1 MKVCAQCGTQNIDT
15 AKFCKGCGNKFEA
28 AQPAPVQP
36 APVQPAPVQPTP
48 AQPAPVQSVP
58 VQHAPAQPVP
68 VQQVHVQPTPAQPA
82 PAQPIAQHAPQFAR
96 PSMPQQGMPA
106 QPGMPQ
112 QGMPQQGMPNMQR
125 PGYPYAQQGMPAQPG
140 MPGMQNRPNTPGV
153 SHYSQ
158 ISNQLNAEQMMNFF
172 RWLVTA
178 LKNPSQKYRV
188 SNLYAALIALI
199 SGLLFGLQGYLSSMT
214 IVNAWISQVTGF
226 ANALSTSSGGPSI
239 PTTPGVPFTVFL
251 YKFIIGVLTVY
262 AVYAVALLGMK
273 MFGDEVSP
281 AQLHV
286 LFAQKL
292 VPLVGLQIVATVL
305 AFIPPSRTALIGLM
319 SGQASNVMNEYM
331 SGNSQAMS
339 INFDSVD
346 ASLFI
351 HNPSLAL
358 QIPSVALQALY
369 LVLLILVP
377 VSFLATA
384 RYKGK
389 LDREWMW
396 VIFILVGVIAIF
408 IVSAIDKSFMTSAWS
423 SFNATSK
430 NF

>member
-1 MKVCAQCGTQNIDT
+1 MGAFSNRIERKWFVKHFSVNKFIGSVPLTKEKRVKVCAQCGTQNIDT

-28 AQPAPVQP
+28 AQQAPVQP
-36 APVQPAPVQPTP
+36 A
-48 AQPAPVQSVP
+48 
-58 VQHAPAQPVP
+58 
-68 VQQVHVQPTPAQPA
+68 PAQPA
-82 PAQPIAQHAPQFAR
+82 PAQPAPAQPAPQFAR
-96 PSMPQQGMPA
+96 PSMPQQGA
-106 QPGMPQ
+106 
-112 QGMPQQGMPNMQR
+112 PQQGMPNMQR

-158 ISNQLNAEQMMNFF
+158 ISNQINAEQMMNFF

-214 IVNAWISQVTGF
+214 IVNAMTSPAASV
-226 ANALSTSSGGPSI
+226 ANAVSTSFGGPSI
-239 PTTPGVPFTVFL
+239 PATPGVPFTVFL

-262 AVYAVALLGMK
+262 AVYGVALLGMK
-273 MFGDEVSP
+273 MFGDDVSP

-339 INFDSVD
+339 INLDSVD

-358 QIPSVALQALY
+358 QIPSIALQALY

-384 RYKGK
+384 QYKGK

-396 VIFILVGVIAIF
+396 VIFILVGVIAMF

-423 SFNATSK
+423 GFWAAYK
-430 NF
+430 NVPSLPKLF

>member
-1 MKVCAQCGTQNIDT
+1 MRKWFVKHFSVNKFIGSVPLTKERRVKVCAQCGTQNIDT

-28 AQPAPVQP
+28 AQQAPVQP
-36 APVQPAPVQPTP
+36 AP
-48 AQPAPVQSVP
+48 AQQ
-58 VQHAPAQPVP
+58 APAQ
-68 VQQVHVQPTPAQPA
+68 HAPAQPA
-82 PAQPIAQHAPQFAR
+82 PAQPAPAQPAVQHAPQFAR
-96 PSMPQQGMPA
+96 PSMPQ
-106 QPGMPQ
+106 PGMPQ
-112 QGMPQQGMPNMQR
+112 QGAPNMQR

-199 SGLLFGLQGYLSSMT
+199 SGLLFGLQGYLSSMS
-214 IVNAWISQVTGF
+214 IVNSLISQVVS
-226 ANALSTSSGGPSI
+226 AVNSLSTSSGGPSI
-239 PTTPGVPFTVFL
+239 PMTPGVPFTVFL

-305 AFIPPSRTALIGLM
+305 ALIPPSRTALIGLNDAM
-319 SGQASNVMNEYM
+319 KNSM
-331 SGNSQAMS
+331 SGNSQGAG
-339 INFDSVD
+339 INLDSVD

-358 QIPSVALQALY
+358 QIPSIALQALY

-423 SFNATSK
+423 SFYATFK
-430 NF
+430 NFN

>member
-28 AQPAPVQP
+28 AQQAPVQP
-36 APVQPAPVQPTP
+36 AP
-48 AQPAPVQSVP
+48 AQPAP
-58 VQHAPAQPVP
+58 VQHAPAQPA
-68 VQQVHVQPTPAQPA
+68 PAQPA
-82 PAQPIAQHAPQFAR
+82 PAQPATQHAPQFAR
-96 PSMPQQGMPA
+96 PSMPQ
-106 QPGMPQ
+106 PGMPH
-112 QGMPQQGMPNMQR
+112 QGAPQQGMPNMQR

-396 VIFILVGVIAIF
+396 VIFILVGVIAMF

-423 SFNATSK
+423 GFWTAYK
-430 NF
+430 NVPSLPKIF

>member
-28 AQPAPVQP
+28 VQP
-36 APVQPAPVQPTP
+36 AP

-96 PSMPQQGMPA
+96 PSMPQQGV
-106 QPGMPQ
+106 
-112 QGMPQQGMPNMQR
+112 
-125 PGYPYAQQGMPAQPG
+125 PAQPG

-178 LKNPSQKYRV
+178 LKNPSQRYRV
-188 SNLYAALIALI
+188 SNIYAVLISVI
-199 SGLLFGLQGYLSSMT
+199 SGLLFGFQAYFSSLSFY
-214 IVNAWISQVTGF
+214 NASNSTALELVSKF
-226 ANALSTSSGGPSI
+226 AGQQ
-239 PTTPGVPFTVFL
+239 TPGVPFTLFF
-251 YKFIIGVLTVY
+251 YKFVIGMITVY
-262 AVYAVALLGMK
+262 AVYGVALLGMK
-273 MFGDEVSP
+273 MFGEEVSP

-292 VPLVGLQIVATVL
+292 VPLLGLQIVSVILT
-305 AFIPPSRTALIGLM
+305 FIAPSIP
-319 SGQASNVMNEYM
+319 VMNYFKGKVEGSDSLVASIIY
-331 SGNSQAMS
+331 SNSD
-339 INFDSVD
+339 I
-346 ASLFI
+346 SLLMN
-351 HNPSLAL
+351 NPSAVL
-358 QIPSVALQALY
+358 QVPSMSLHTLY
-369 LVLLILVP
+369 LVLLMLIP
-377 VSFLATA
+377 VSFMATA
-384 RYKGK
+384 HYKGK

-396 VIFILVGVIAIF
+396 VIFILIGIVAIF
-408 IVSAIDKSFMTSAWS
+408 IVAAINTAMVNSLVPSNNLMNKAQDLANLFR
-423 SFNATSK
+423 
-430 NF
+430 

>member
-1 MKVCAQCGTQNIDT
+1 MCAFSNRIERKWFVKHFSVNKFIGSVPLTKERRVKVCAQCGTQNIDT

-28 AQPAPVQP
+28 AQQAPVQP
-36 APVQPAPVQPTP
+36 AP
-48 AQPAPVQSVP
+48 AQPAP
-58 VQHAPAQPVP
+58 VQHAPAQPA
-68 VQQVHVQPTPAQPA
+68 PAQPA
-82 PAQPIAQHAPQFAR
+82 PAQPAVQHAPQFAR
-96 PSMPQQGMPA
+96 PSMPQQGA
-106 QPGMPQ
+106 
-112 QGMPQQGMPNMQR
+112 PQQGMPNMQR

-158 ISNQLNAEQMMNFF
+158 VSNQLNAEQMMNFF

-188 SNLYAALIALI
+188 SNLYAALIALV
-199 SGLLFGLQGYLSSMT
+199 SGLLFGLQGYLYSMST
-214 IVNAWISQVTGF
+214 VNAVISQVFSAVGSS
-226 ANALSTSSGGPSI
+226 STSSI
-239 PTTPGVPFTVFL
+239 PMTPGVPFTVFL

-273 MFGDEVSP
+273 MFGDEISP

-305 AFIPPSRTALIGLM
+305 ALIPPSRTALIGWGDAVKNSL
-319 SGQASNVMNEYM
+319 

-339 INFDSVD
+339 ITPDSVD

-396 VIFILVGVIAIF
+396 VIFVLVGVIAIF

-423 SFNATSK
+423 SFNATFK
-430 NF
+430 NFN

>member
-28 AQPAPVQP
+28 AQP

-106 QPGMPQ
+106 QPGMP
-112 QGMPQQGMPNMQR
+112 
-125 PGYPYAQQGMPAQPG
+125 
-140 MPGMQNRPNTPGV
+140 GMQNRPNTPGV

-178 LKNPSQKYRV
+178 LKNPSQRYRV
-188 SNLYAALIALI
+188 SNIYAVLISVI
-199 SGLLFGLQGYLSSMT
+199 SGLLFGFQAYFSSLSFY
-214 IVNAWISQVTGF
+214 NASNSTALELVSKF
-226 ANALSTSSGGPSI
+226 AGQQ
-239 PTTPGVPFTVFL
+239 TPGVPFTLFF
-251 YKFIIGVLTVY
+251 YKFVIGMITVY
-262 AVYAVALLGMK
+262 AVYGVALLGMK
-273 MFGDEVSP
+273 MFGEEVSP

-292 VPLVGLQIVATVL
+292 VPLLGLQIVSVILT
-305 AFIPPSRTALIGLM
+305 FIAPSIP
-319 SGQASNVMNEYM
+319 VMNYFKGKVEGSDSLVASIIY
-331 SGNSQAMS
+331 SNSD
-339 INFDSVD
+339 I
-346 ASLFI
+346 SLLMN
-351 HNPSLAL
+351 NPSAVL
-358 QIPSVALQALY
+358 QVPSMSLHTLY
-369 LVLLILVP
+369 LVLLMLIP
-377 VSFLATA
+377 VSFMATA
-384 RYKGK
+384 HYKGK

-396 VIFILVGVIAIF
+396 VIFILIGIVAIF
-408 IVSAIDKSFMTSAWS
+408 IVAAINTAMVNSLVPSNNLMNKAQDLANLFK
-423 SFNATSK
+423 
-430 NF
+430 

>member
-28 AQPAPVQP
+28 A
-36 APVQPAPVQPTP
+36 QPTP

-96 PSMPQQGMPA
+96 SSMP
-106 QPGMPQ
+106 
-112 QGMPQQGMPNMQR
+112 
-125 PGYPYAQQGMPAQPG
+125 QQGMPAQPG

-178 LKNPSQKYRV
+178 LKNPSQRYRV
-188 SNLYAALIALI
+188 SNIYAVLISVI
-199 SGLLFGLQGYLSSMT
+199 SGLLFGFQAYFSSLSFY
-214 IVNAWISQVTGF
+214 NASNSTALELVSKF
-226 ANALSTSSGGPSI
+226 AGQQ
-239 PTTPGVPFTVFL
+239 TPGVPFTLFF
-251 YKFIIGVLTVY
+251 YKFVIGMITVY
-262 AVYAVALLGMK
+262 AVYGVALLGMK
-273 MFGDEVSP
+273 MFGEEVSP

-292 VPLVGLQIVATVL
+292 VPLLGLQIVSVILT
-305 AFIPPSRTALIGLM
+305 FIAPSIP
-319 SGQASNVMNEYM
+319 VMNYFKGKVEGSDSLVASIIY
-331 SGNSQAMS
+331 SNSD
-339 INFDSVD
+339 I
-346 ASLFI
+346 SLLMN
-351 HNPSLAL
+351 NPSAVL
-358 QIPSVALQALY
+358 QVPSMSLHTLY
-369 LVLLILVP
+369 LVLLMLIP
-377 VSFLATA
+377 VSFMATA
-384 RYKGK
+384 HYKGK

-396 VIFILVGVIAIF
+396 VIFILIGIVAIF
-408 IVSAIDKSFMTSAWS
+408 IVAAINTAMVNSLVPSNNLMNKAQDLANLFK
-423 SFNATSK
+423 
-430 NF
+430 

>member
-28 AQPAPVQP
+28 AQQAPVQP
-36 APVQPAPVQPTP
+36 AP
-48 AQPAPVQSVP
+48 AQPAP
-58 VQHAPAQPVP
+58 VQHAPAQPA
-68 VQQVHVQPTPAQPA
+68 PAQPA
-82 PAQPIAQHAPQFAR
+82 PAQPAVQHAPQFAR
-96 PSMPQQGMPA
+96 PSMPQ
-106 QPGMPQ
+106 PGMPQ
-112 QGMPQQGMPNMQR
+112 QGAPQQGAPNMQR

-140 MPGMQNRPNTPGV
+140 MPGMQNRSNTPGV

-199 SGLLFGLQGYLSSMT
+199 SGLLFGLQGYLSSMS
-214 IVNAWISQVTGF
+214 IVNSLISQVVS
-226 ANALSTSSGGPSI
+226 AVNSLSTSSGGPSI
-239 PTTPGVPFTVFL
+239 PMTPGVPFTVFL

-305 AFIPPSRTALIGLM
+305 ALIPPSRTALIGLNDAM
-319 SGQASNVMNEYM
+319 KNSM
-331 SGNSQAMS
+331 SGNSQGAG
-339 INFDSVD
+339 INLDSVD

-358 QIPSVALQALY
+358 QIPSIALQALY

-423 SFNATSK
+423 SFYATFK
-430 NF
+430 NFN

>member
-28 AQPAPVQP
+28 AQQAPVQP
-36 APVQPAPVQPTP
+36 AP
-48 AQPAPVQSVP
+48 AQPAP
-58 VQHAPAQPVP
+58 VQHAPAQPA
-68 VQQVHVQPTPAQPA
+68 PAQPA
-82 PAQPIAQHAPQFAR
+82 PAQPAVQHAPQFAR
-96 PSMPQQGMPA
+96 PSMPQ
-106 QPGMPQ
+106 PGMPQ
-112 QGMPQQGMPNMQR
+112 QGAPNMQR

-199 SGLLFGLQGYLSSMT
+199 SGLLFGLQGYLSSMS
-214 IVNAWISQVTGF
+214 IVNSLISQVVS
-226 ANALSTSSGGPSI
+226 AVNSLSTSSGGPSI
-239 PTTPGVPFTVFL
+239 PMTPGVPFTVFL

-305 AFIPPSRTALIGLM
+305 ALIPPSRTALIGLNDAM
-319 SGQASNVMNEYM
+319 KNSM
-331 SGNSQAMS
+331 SGNSQGAG
-339 INFDSVD
+339 INLDSVD

-358 QIPSVALQALY
+358 QIPSIALQALY

-423 SFNATSK
+423 SFYATFK
-430 NF
+430 NFN

>member
-1 MKVCAQCGTQNIDT
+1 MRKWFVKHFSVNKFIGSVPLTKERRVKVCAQCGTQNIDT

-28 AQPAPVQP
+28 AQQAPVQP
-36 APVQPAPVQPTP
+36 AP
-48 AQPAPVQSVP
+48 AQQAP
-58 VQHAPAQPVP
+58 VQHAPAQPA
-68 VQQVHVQPTPAQPA
+68 PAQPA
-82 PAQPIAQHAPQFAR
+82 PAQPAVQHAPQFAR
-96 PSMPQQGMPA
+96 PSMPQ
-106 QPGMPQ
+106 PGMPQ
-112 QGMPQQGMPNMQR
+112 QGAPNMQR

-199 SGLLFGLQGYLSSMT
+199 SGLLFGLQGYLSSMS
-214 IVNAWISQVTGF
+214 IVNSLISQVVS
-226 ANALSTSSGGPSI
+226 AVNSLSTSSGGPSI
-239 PTTPGVPFTVFL
+239 PMTPGVPFTVFL

-305 AFIPPSRTALIGLM
+305 ALIPPSRTALIGLNDAM
-319 SGQASNVMNEYM
+319 KNSM
-331 SGNSQAMS
+331 SGNSQGAG
-339 INFDSVD
+339 INLDSVD

-358 QIPSVALQALY
+358 QIPSIALQALY

-423 SFNATSK
+423 SFYATFK
-430 NF
+430 NFN

>member
-28 AQPAPVQP
+28 AQQAPVQP
-36 APVQPAPVQPTP
+36 AP
-48 AQPAPVQSVP
+48 AQPAP
-58 VQHAPAQPVP
+58 VQHAPAQPA
-68 VQQVHVQPTPAQPA
+68 PAQPA
-82 PAQPIAQHAPQFAR
+82 PAQPAVQHAPQFAR
-96 PSMPQQGMPA
+96 PSMPQ
-106 QPGMPQ
+106 PGMPQ
-112 QGMPQQGMPNMQR
+112 QGAPQQGAPNMQR

-199 SGLLFGLQGYLSSMT
+199 SGLLFGLQGYLSSMS
-214 IVNAWISQVTGF
+214 IVNSLISQVVS
-226 ANALSTSSGGPSI
+226 AVNSLSTSSGGPSI
-239 PTTPGVPFTVFL
+239 PMTPGVPFTVFL

-305 AFIPPSRTALIGLM
+305 ALIPPSRTALIGLNDAM
-319 SGQASNVMNEYM
+319 KNSM
-331 SGNSQAMS
+331 SGNSQGAG
-339 INFDSVD
+339 INLDSVD

-358 QIPSVALQALY
+358 QIPSIALQALY

-423 SFNATSK
+423 SFYATFK
-430 NF
+430 NFN

>member
-36 APVQPAPVQPTP
+36 APVQPTPAQPAPV
-48 AQPAPVQSVP
+48 QPAPVQSVP

-106 QPGMPQ
+106 QPGMP
-112 QGMPQQGMPNMQR
+112 
-125 PGYPYAQQGMPAQPG
+125 
-140 MPGMQNRPNTPGV
+140 GMQNRPNTPGV

-178 LKNPSQKYRV
+178 LKNPSQRYRV
-188 SNLYAALIALI
+188 SNIYAVLISVI
-199 SGLLFGLQGYLSSMT
+199 SGLLFGFQAYFSSLSFY
-214 IVNAWISQVTGF
+214 NASNSTALELVSKF
-226 ANALSTSSGGPSI
+226 AGQQ
-239 PTTPGVPFTVFL
+239 TPGVPFTLFF
-251 YKFIIGVLTVY
+251 YKFVIGMITVY
-262 AVYAVALLGMK
+262 AVYGVALLGMK
-273 MFGDEVSP
+273 MFGEEVSP

-292 VPLVGLQIVATVL
+292 VPLLGLQIVSVILT
-305 AFIPPSRTALIGLM
+305 FIAPSIP
-319 SGQASNVMNEYM
+319 VMNYFKGKVEGSDSLVASIIY
-331 SGNSQAMS
+331 SNSD
-339 INFDSVD
+339 I
-346 ASLFI
+346 SLLMN
-351 HNPSLAL
+351 NPSAVL
-358 QIPSVALQALY
+358 QVPSMSLHTLY
-369 LVLLILVP
+369 LVLLMLIP
-377 VSFLATA
+377 VSFMATA
-384 RYKGK
+384 HYKGK

-396 VIFILVGVIAIF
+396 VIFILIGIVAIF
-408 IVSAIDKSFMTSAWS
+408 IVAAINTAMVNSLVPSNNLMNKAQDLANLFR
-423 SFNATSK
+423 
-430 NF
+430 

>member
-28 AQPAPVQP
+28 VQP
-36 APVQPAPVQPTP
+36 APAQPAPVQPTP
-48 AQPAPVQSVP
+48 VQPAPVQSVP

-96 PSMPQQGMPA
+96 PSMPQQGVPA
-106 QPGMPQ
+106 QP
-112 QGMPQQGMPNMQR
+112 GMPQQGMPNMQR

-188 SNLYAALIALI
+188 SNLYAALIALV
-199 SGLLFGLQGYLSSMT
+199 SGLLFGLQGYLYSMST
-214 IVNAWISQVTGF
+214 VNAVISQVFSAVGSS
-226 ANALSTSSGGPSI
+226 STSSI
-239 PTTPGVPFTVFL
+239 PMTPGVPFTVFL

-273 MFGDEVSP
+273 MFGDEISP

-305 AFIPPSRTALIGLM
+305 ALIPPSRTALIGWGDAVKNSL
-319 SGQASNVMNEYM
+319 

-339 INFDSVD
+339 ITPDSVD

-423 SFNATSK
+423 SFNATFK
-430 NF
+430 NFN

>member
-1 MKVCAQCGTQNIDT
+1 MKVCAQCGSENNDA
-15 AKFCKGCGNKFEA
+15 AKFCKSCGNNMAVAKA
-28 AQPAPVQP
+28 
-36 APVQPAPVQPTP
+36 P
-48 AQPAPVQSVP
+48 AQPA
-58 VQHAPAQPVP
+58 APAQQPPMQRPAQPMYAQP
-68 VQQVHVQPTPAQPA
+68 VQQPRPMQQPMQAPYGQP
-82 PAQPIAQHAPQFAR
+82 
-96 PSMPQQGMPA
+96 MPA
-106 QPGMPQ
+106 QQQYAARPGQPVQ
-112 QGMPQQGMPNMQR
+112 QGAAR
-125 PGYPYAQQGMPAQPG
+125 YAQQLA
-140 MPGMQNRPNTPGV
+140 
-153 SHYSQ
+153 SQ
-158 ISNQLNAEQMMNFF
+158 INSEQMMNFF

-178 LKNPSQKYRV
+178 IKNPSQKYRV
-188 SNLYAALIALI
+188 SNLYAALVAVI

-214 IVNAWISQVTGF
+214 IVNAMYAPTKDL
-226 ANALSTSSGGPSI
+226 ANIANSVSSSFGGPSI
-239 PTTPGVPFTVFL
+239 PTVPGVPFTVFL
-251 YKFIIGVLTVY
+251 YKFVIGVLTVY
-262 AVYAVALLGMK
+262 AVYGVALLGMK
-273 MFGDEVSP
+273 MFGDEISP

-305 AFIPPSRTALIGLM
+305 ALIPPSRTALIGWGDAVKNSL
-319 SGQASNVMNEYM
+319 

-339 INFDSVD
+339 ITPDSVD

-396 VIFILVGVIAIF
+396 VIFILVGVIAMF

-423 SFNATSK
+423 NFWMAVK
-430 NF
+430 NIGHAPSLPRPVF

>member
-28 AQPAPVQP
+28 AQQAPVQP
-36 APVQPAPVQPTP
+36 AP
-48 AQPAPVQSVP
+48 AQQAP
-58 VQHAPAQPVP
+58 VQHAPAQPA
-68 VQQVHVQPTPAQPA
+68 PAQPA
-82 PAQPIAQHAPQFAR
+82 PAQPAVQHAPQFAR
-96 PSMPQQGMPA
+96 PSMPQ
-106 QPGMPQ
+106 PGMPQ
-112 QGMPQQGMPNMQR
+112 QGAPNMQR

-199 SGLLFGLQGYLSSMT
+199 SGLLFGLQGYLSSMS
-214 IVNAWISQVTGF
+214 IVNSLISQVVS
-226 ANALSTSSGGPSI
+226 AVNSLSTSSGGPSI
-239 PTTPGVPFTVFL
+239 PMTPGVPFTVFL

-305 AFIPPSRTALIGLM
+305 ALIPPSRTALIGLNDAM
-319 SGQASNVMNEYM
+319 KNSM
-331 SGNSQAMS
+331 SGNSQGAG
-339 INFDSVD
+339 INLDSVD

-358 QIPSVALQALY
+358 QIPSIALQALY

-423 SFNATSK
+423 SFYATFK
-430 NF
+430 NFN

>member
-28 AQPAPVQP
+28 AQP

-106 QPGMPQ
+106 QPGMP
-112 QGMPQQGMPNMQR
+112 
-125 PGYPYAQQGMPAQPG
+125 
-140 MPGMQNRPNTPGV
+140 GMQNHPNTPGV

-178 LKNPSQKYRV
+178 LKNPSQRYRV
-188 SNLYAALIALI
+188 SNIYAVLISVI
-199 SGLLFGLQGYLSSMT
+199 SGLLFGFQAYFSSLSFY
-214 IVNAWISQVTGF
+214 NASNSTALELVSKF
-226 ANALSTSSGGPSI
+226 AGQQ
-239 PTTPGVPFTVFL
+239 TPGVPFTLFF
-251 YKFIIGVLTVY
+251 YKFVIGMITVY
-262 AVYAVALLGMK
+262 AVYGVALLGMK
-273 MFGDEVSP
+273 MFGEEVSP

-292 VPLVGLQIVATVL
+292 VPLLGLQIVSVILT
-305 AFIPPSRTALIGLM
+305 FIAPSIP
-319 SGQASNVMNEYM
+319 VMNYFKGKVEGSDSLVASIIY
-331 SGNSQAMS
+331 SNSD
-339 INFDSVD
+339 I
-346 ASLFI
+346 SLLMN
-351 HNPSLAL
+351 NPSAVL
-358 QIPSVALQALY
+358 QVPSMSLHTLY
-369 LVLLILVP
+369 LVLLMLIP
-377 VSFLATA
+377 VSFMATA
-384 RYKGK
+384 HYKGK

-396 VIFILVGVIAIF
+396 VIFILIGIVAIF
-408 IVSAIDKSFMTSAWS
+408 IVAAINTAMVNSLVPSNNLMNKAQDLANLFK
-423 SFNATSK
+423 
-430 NF
+430 

>member
-28 AQPAPVQP
+28 AQQAPVQP
-36 APVQPAPVQPTP
+36 APVQPAP
-48 AQPAPVQSVP
+48 AQPAPVQ
-58 VQHAPAQPVP
+58 PA
-68 VQQVHVQPTPAQPA
+68 PAQPA
-82 PAQPIAQHAPQFAR
+82 PAQPAVQHAPQFAR
-96 PSMPQQGMPA
+96 PSMPQ
-106 QPGMPQ
+106 PGMPH
-112 QGMPQQGMPNMQR
+112 QGAPQQGMPNMQR

-140 MPGMQNRPNTPGV
+140 MPGMPGMQNRPNTPGV

-158 ISNQLNAEQMMNFF
+158 ISNQINAEQMMNFF

-214 IVNAWISQVTGF
+214 IVNAMTSPAASV
-226 ANALSTSSGGPSI
+226 ANAVSTSFGGPSI
-239 PTTPGVPFTVFL
+239 PATPGVPFTVFL

-262 AVYAVALLGMK
+262 AVYGVALLGMK

-305 AFIPPSRTALIGLM
+305 AFIPPSRTALVGLM
-319 SGQASNVMNEYM
+319 TGQAANVAQDFM
-331 SGNSQAMS
+331 SGNTQGVS
-339 INFDSVD
+339 INLDSVD

-358 QIPSVALQALY
+358 QIPSIALQALY

-423 SFNATSK
+423 SFNATFK
-430 NF
+430 NFN

>member
-1 MKVCAQCGTQNIDT
+1 MKVCAQCGSENNDA
-15 AKFCKGCGNKFEA
+15 AKFCKSCGNNMAVAK
-28 AQPAPVQP
+28 
-36 APVQPAPVQPTP
+36 
-48 AQPAPVQSVP
+48 
-58 VQHAPAQPVP
+58 APAQPVAPAQQPPMQRPAQPMYAQPAQQPRPMQQPMQAPYGQPMPAQQQYAARPGQP
-68 VQQVHVQPTPAQPA
+68 VQQGA
-82 PAQPIAQHAPQFAR
+82 AR
-96 PSMPQQGMPA
+96 
-106 QPGMPQ
+106 
-112 QGMPQQGMPNMQR
+112 
-125 PGYPYAQQGMPAQPG
+125 YAQQLA
-140 MPGMQNRPNTPGV
+140 
-153 SHYSQ
+153 SQ
-158 ISNQLNAEQMMNFF
+158 INSEQMMNFF

-178 LKNPSQKYRV
+178 IKNPSQKYRV
-188 SNLYAALIALI
+188 SNLYAALVAVI

-214 IVNAWISQVTGF
+214 IVNAMYAPTKDL
-226 ANALSTSSGGPSI
+226 ANIANSMSSSFGGPSI
-239 PTTPGVPFTVFL
+239 PTVPGVPFTVFL
-251 YKFIIGVLTVY
+251 YKFVIGVLTVY
-262 AVYAVALLGMK
+262 AVYGVALLGMK
-273 MFGDEVSP
+273 MFGDEISP

-305 AFIPPSRTALIGLM
+305 ALIPPSRTALIGWGDAVKNSL
-319 SGQASNVMNEYM
+319 
-331 SGNSQAMS
+331 SGNSQVMS
-339 INFDSVD
+339 MTPDSVD

-396 VIFILVGVIAIF
+396 VIFILVGVIAMF

-423 SFNATSK
+423 SFWMAVK
-430 NF
+430 NIGHAPSVPKLF

>member
-1 MKVCAQCGTQNIDT
+1 
-15 AKFCKGCGNKFEA
+15 
-28 AQPAPVQP
+28 
-36 APVQPAPVQPTP
+36 
-48 AQPAPVQSVP
+48 
-58 VQHAPAQPVP
+58 
-68 VQQVHVQPTPAQPA
+68 
-82 PAQPIAQHAPQFAR
+82 
-96 PSMPQQGMPA
+96 
-106 QPGMPQ
+106 
-112 QGMPQQGMPNMQR
+112 
-125 PGYPYAQQGMPAQPG
+125 
-140 MPGMQNRPNTPGV
+140 
-153 SHYSQ
+153 HYSQ

-199 SGLLFGLQGYLSSMT
+199 SGLLFGLQGYLSSMS
-214 IVNAWISQVTGF
+214 IVNSLISQVVS
-226 ANALSTSSGGPSI
+226 AVNSLSTSSGGPSI
-239 PTTPGVPFTVFL
+239 PMTPGVPFTVFL

-305 AFIPPSRTALIGLM
+305 ALIPPSRTALIGLNDAM
-319 SGQASNVMNEYM
+319 KNSM
-331 SGNSQAMS
+331 SGNSQGAG
-339 INFDSVD
+339 INLDSVD

-358 QIPSVALQALY
+358 QIPSIALQALY

-423 SFNATSK
+423 SFYATFK
-430 NF
+430 NFN

>member
-28 AQPAPVQP
+28 VQP
-36 APVQPAPVQPTP
+36 APVQPAP

-106 QPGMPQ
+106 QPGMP
-112 QGMPQQGMPNMQR
+112 
-125 PGYPYAQQGMPAQPG
+125 
-140 MPGMQNRPNTPGV
+140 GMQNRPNTPGV

-178 LKNPSQKYRV
+178 LKNPSQRYRV
-188 SNLYAALIALI
+188 SNIYAVLISVI
-199 SGLLFGLQGYLSSMT
+199 SGLLFGFQAYFSSLSFY
-214 IVNAWISQVTGF
+214 NASNSTALELVSKF
-226 ANALSTSSGGPSI
+226 AGQQ
-239 PTTPGVPFTVFL
+239 TPGVPFTLFF
-251 YKFIIGVLTVY
+251 YKFVIGMITVY
-262 AVYAVALLGMK
+262 AVYGVALLGMK
-273 MFGDEVSP
+273 MFGEEVSP

-292 VPLVGLQIVATVL
+292 VPLLGLQIVSVILT
-305 AFIPPSRTALIGLM
+305 FIAPSIP
-319 SGQASNVMNEYM
+319 VMNYFKGKVEGSDSLVASIIY
-331 SGNSQAMS
+331 SNSD
-339 INFDSVD
+339 I
-346 ASLFI
+346 SLLMN
-351 HNPSLAL
+351 NPSAVL
-358 QIPSVALQALY
+358 QVPSMSLHTLY
-369 LVLLILVP
+369 LVLLMLIP
-377 VSFLATA
+377 VSFMATA
-384 RYKGK
+384 HYKGK

-396 VIFILVGVIAIF
+396 VIFILIGIVAIF
-408 IVSAIDKSFMTSAWS
+408 IVAAINTAMVNSLVPSNNLMNKAQDLANLFK
-423 SFNATSK
+423 
-430 NF
+430 

>member
-1 MKVCAQCGTQNIDT
+1 MRKWFVKHFSVNKFIGSVPLTKERRVKVCAQCGTQNIDT

-28 AQPAPVQP
+28 AQQAPVQP
-36 APVQPAPVQPTP
+36 AP
-48 AQPAPVQSVP
+48 AQQAP
-58 VQHAPAQPVP
+58 VQHAPAQPE
-68 VQQVHVQPTPAQPA
+68 PAQPA
-82 PAQPIAQHAPQFAR
+82 PAQPAVQHAPQFAR
-96 PSMPQQGMPA
+96 PSMPQ
-106 QPGMPQ
+106 PGMPQ
-112 QGMPQQGMPNMQR
+112 QGAPNMQR

-199 SGLLFGLQGYLSSMT
+199 SGLLFGLQGYLSSMS
-214 IVNAWISQVTGF
+214 IVNSLISQVVS
-226 ANALSTSSGGPSI
+226 AVNSLSTSSGGPSI
-239 PTTPGVPFTVFL
+239 PMTPGVPFTVFL

-305 AFIPPSRTALIGLM
+305 ALIPPSRTALIGLNDAM
-319 SGQASNVMNEYM
+319 KNSM
-331 SGNSQAMS
+331 SGNSQGAG
-339 INFDSVD
+339 INLDSVD

-358 QIPSVALQALY
+358 QIPSIALQALY

-423 SFNATSK
+423 SFYATFK
-430 NF
+430 NFN

>member
-28 AQPAPVQP
+28 AQQAPVQPAPAQP
-36 APVQPAPVQPTP
+36 APVQPAP
-48 AQPAPVQSVP
+48 
-58 VQHAPAQPVP
+58 
-68 VQQVHVQPTPAQPA
+68 AQPA
-82 PAQPIAQHAPQFAR
+82 PAQPAVQHAPQFAR
-96 PSMPQQGMPA
+96 PSMPQQGA
-106 QPGMPQ
+106 PQ
-112 QGMPQQGMPNMQR
+112 QGAPQQGAPNMQR

-140 MPGMQNRPNTPGV
+140 MPGMPGMQNRPNTPGV

-158 ISNQLNAEQMMNFF
+158 ISNQINAEQMMNFF

-214 IVNAWISQVTGF
+214 IVNAMTSPAASV
-226 ANALSTSSGGPSI
+226 ANAVSTSFGGPSI
-239 PTTPGVPFTVFL
+239 PATPGVPFTVFL

-262 AVYAVALLGMK
+262 AVYGVALLGMK

-305 AFIPPSRTALIGLM
+305 AFIPPSRTALVGLM
-319 SGQASNVMNEYM
+319 TGQAANVAQDFM
-331 SGNSQAMS
+331 SGNTQGVS
-339 INFDSVD
+339 INLDSVD

-358 QIPSVALQALY
+358 QIPSIALQALY

-384 RYKGK
+384 QYKGK

-396 VIFILVGVIAIF
+396 VIFILVGVIAMF
-408 IVSAIDKSFMTSAWS
+408 IVSAIDKSFMSSAWS
-423 SFNATSK
+423 GFWAAYKNAPSLPK
-430 NF
+430 FF

>member
-36 APVQPAPVQPTP
+36 APVQPTP
-48 AQPAPVQSVP
+48 AQPAPVQPVP

-178 LKNPSQKYRV
+178 LKNPSQRYRV
-188 SNLYAALIALI
+188 SNIYAVLISVI
-199 SGLLFGLQGYLSSMT
+199 SGLLFGFQAYFSSLSFY
-214 IVNAWISQVTGF
+214 NASNSTALELVSKF
-226 ANALSTSSGGPSI
+226 AGQQ
-239 PTTPGVPFTVFL
+239 TPGVPFTLFF
-251 YKFIIGVLTVY
+251 YKFVIGMITVY
-262 AVYAVALLGMK
+262 AVYGVALLGMK
-273 MFGDEVSP
+273 MFGEEVSP

-292 VPLVGLQIVATVL
+292 VPLLGLQIVSVILT
-305 AFIPPSRTALIGLM
+305 FIAPSIP
-319 SGQASNVMNEYM
+319 VMNYFKGKVEGSDSLVASIIY
-331 SGNSQAMS
+331 SNSD
-339 INFDSVD
+339 I
-346 ASLFI
+346 SLLMN
-351 HNPSLAL
+351 NPSAVL
-358 QIPSVALQALY
+358 QVPSMSLHTLY
-369 LVLLILVP
+369 LVLLMLIP
-377 VSFLATA
+377 VSFMATA
-384 RYKGK
+384 HYKGK

-396 VIFILVGVIAIF
+396 VIFILIGIVAIF
-408 IVSAIDKSFMTSAWS
+408 IVAAINTAMVNSLVPSNNLMNKAQDLANLFK
-423 SFNATSK
+423 
-430 NF
+430 